1 MRSYITLKI
10 GKQGNVQMMLKRRN
24 RKRFVNTIKAIFIEI
39 TNVLL
44 ELKLERNEQKLGA
57 LSTIYS
63 TKIY

>member
-1 MRSYITLKI
+1 MRGYITLKI
-10 GKQGNVQMMLKRRN
+10 GKQGSVQMMLMGRN
-24 RKRFVNTIKAIFIEI
+24 RKRFVNLIKAIFIEI

-44 ELKLERNEQKLGA
+44 ELKLEQNEQKLGA